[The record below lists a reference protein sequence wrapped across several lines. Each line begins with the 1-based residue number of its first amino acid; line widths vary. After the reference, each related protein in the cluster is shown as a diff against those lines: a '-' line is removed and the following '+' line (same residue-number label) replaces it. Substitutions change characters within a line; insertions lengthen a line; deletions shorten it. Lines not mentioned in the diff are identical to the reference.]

1 MANGARGGEG
11 QTWRAEVEGVVLL
24 CSDRPFP
31 ALVVGDDH
39 REVVL
44 AAHVLGMV

>member
-1 MANGARGGEG
+1 MAEGARAGEG
-11 QTWRAEVEGVVLL
+11 QIWRAQVEGAELL

-31 ALVVGDDH
+31 ALVMGDDA

-44 AAHVLGMV
+44 AARLIGLV

>member
-1 MANGARGGEG
+1 MNGA
-11 QTWRAEVEGVVLL
+11 VLL

-31 ALVVGDDH
+31 ALVVGDDA

-44 AAHVLGMV
+44 AARVLGMT